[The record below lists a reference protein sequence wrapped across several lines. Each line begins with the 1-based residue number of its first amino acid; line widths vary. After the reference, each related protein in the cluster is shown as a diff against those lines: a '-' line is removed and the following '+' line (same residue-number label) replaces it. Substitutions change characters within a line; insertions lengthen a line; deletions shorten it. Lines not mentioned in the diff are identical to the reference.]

1 VTAALASL
9 TQGPNIQ
16 ATKSCGHI
24 AVLLQEAVEGLNINP
39 DGVYIDATFGRGG
52 HSTLILEKLG
62 PDGRLIAFDRDP
74 EAVETAQTLA
84 ARDSRFQIV
93 HAPFSELQAQL
104 HLRGI
109 HQVDGILID
118 LGVSSPQLDNQKRGF
133 SFRMSGPLD
142 MRMDP
147 SRGIPVSV
155 WIAQAST
162 EDLQKVIAEYGE
174 ERFAVQIADAI
185 KTRCS
190 EAAKGLA
197 EPLESTTALADLVE
211 QTLRRCRASRE
222 PGQHP
227 ATRTFQA
234 LRIYINSEIQELEAI
249 LQAALELLRSAGR
262 IAVISFHSL
271 EDRIVKQF
279 FRDHSGKRP
288 ADDQQQGLT
297 RAQRALLEG
306 LEDRNKGTQAA
317 APPARLLRAERIRPT
332 AKEIQA
338 NPRARS
344 ATLRIAERTSLPGLA
359 VT

>member
-1 VTAALASL
+1 MTAALASL
-9 TQGPNIQ
+9 TQGPNTQ
-16 ATKSCGHI
+16 ASKSCGHI
-24 AVLLQEAVEGLNINP
+24 AVLLHEAIEGLNIVP

-52 HSTLILEKLG
+52 HSALILERLG
-62 PDGRLIAFDRDP
+62 PKGRLVAFDRDP
-74 EAVETAQTLA
+74 EAVRIAEGLA
-84 ARDSRFQIV
+84 ARDPRFQIV
-93 HAPFSELQAQL
+93 HAPFSELQGQL
-104 HLRGI
+104 RHRDI
-109 HQVDGILID
+109 NQVDGILID
-118 LGVSSPQLDNQKRGF
+118 LGVSSPQLDNRQRGF

-162 EDLQKVIAEYGE
+162 EDLEKVIAEYGE

-185 KTRCS
+185 KTRCA

-211 QTLRRCRASRE
+211 QTLRRCRAPRE

-234 LRIYINSEIQELEAI
+234 LRIYINSEIQELEAV
-249 LQAALELLRSAGR
+249 LQAALELLCSAGR
-262 IAVISFHSL
+262 LAVISFHSL
-271 EDRIVKQF
+271 EDRIVKRF
-279 FRDHSGKRP
+279 FRDHSGKKP
-288 ADDQQQGLT
+288 LEGQPHLT

-306 LEDRNKGTQAA
+306 LEDRKQGHHMPALA
-317 APPARLLRAERIRPT
+317 ARLSRVARIRPT
-332 AKEIQA
+332 SKEVQA

-344 ATLRIAERTSLPGLA
+344 ATLRIAERTPLFEPAAS
-359 VT
+359 

>member
-1 VTAALASL
+1 ML
-9 TQGPNIQ
+9 
-16 ATKSCGHI
+16 H
-24 AVLLQEAVEGLNINP
+24 EAIEGLNIVP

-52 HSTLILEKLG
+52 HSALILERLG
-62 PDGRLIAFDRDP
+62 PKGRLVAFDRDP
-74 EAVETAQTLA
+74 EAVRIAEGLA
-84 ARDSRFQIV
+84 ARDPRFQIV

-104 HLRGI
+104 RHRDI
-109 HQVDGILID
+109 NQVDGILID
-118 LGVSSPQLDNQKRGF
+118 LGVSSPQLDNHQRGF

-185 KTRCS
+185 KTRCA

-211 QTLRRCRASRE
+211 QTLRRCRAPRE

-234 LRIYINSEIQELEAI
+234 LRIYINSEIQELEAV
-249 LQAALELLRSAGR
+249 LQAALELLCSAGR
-262 IAVISFHSL
+262 LAVISFHSL
-271 EDRIVKQF
+271 EDRIVKRF
-279 FRDHSGKRP
+279 FRDHSGKKPLEGQPRFFRDHSGKKP
-288 ADDQQQGLT
+288 LEGQPRLT

-306 LEDRNKGTQAA
+306 LEDRKQGQHMP
-317 APPARLLRAERIRPT
+317 APAARLSRVARIRPT
-332 AKEIQA
+332 SKEVQA

-344 ATLRIAERTSLPGLA
+344 ATLRIAERTPLFEPAAS
-359 VT
+359 